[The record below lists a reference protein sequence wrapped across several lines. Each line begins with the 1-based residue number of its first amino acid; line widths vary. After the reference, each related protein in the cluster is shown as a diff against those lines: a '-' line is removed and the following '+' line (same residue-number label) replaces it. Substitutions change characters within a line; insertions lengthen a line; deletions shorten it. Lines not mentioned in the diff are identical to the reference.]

1 MNLKGR
7 SFVKLV
13 DLSNDEIQEL
23 IELSLQLKQQ
33 RKTNKVSSEL
43 EGKRL
48 LQLFQQSKT
57 HLQLLVDSASQEMS
71 MQGTRLSNDNALVA
85 VDESTADSARLFSLL
100 YDAICF
106 VGTSQAEA
114 ESLVLF
120 SGKPVISLGTSEFD
134 PLQALADLITIY
146 EQKTYFQG
154 IKLTILG
161 DATTPQATSLFIGA
175 SMLGMD
181 ISVTGPRSLWPTQE
195 LIADCK
201 VMANESGATMRFTED
216 VLEGS
221 FEADVVYTSQSIK
234 LTDSAADL
242 ERKVK
247 LLEPFVVTL
256 DVMKQA
262 SDSALF
268 LHPLPAVHDAS
279 SQLAK
284 KVIEVTGRKY
294 PHAARGEFSAT
305 NEVFYSTYSHVFD
318 SYENRLFAL
327 KALFLVTLK

>member
-1 MNLKGR
+1 MNVKGR

-33 RKTNKVSSEL
+33 RKTNKISAEL

-48 LQLFQQSKT
+48 LQLMQQGKP

-71 MQGTRLSNDNALVA
+71 MTGTKLDPSQAQLA
-85 VDESTADSARLFSLL
+85 TEESVADSARLISLL
-100 YDAICF
+100 YDAIVF
-106 VGTSQAEA
+106 EGASQEA
-114 ESLVLF
+114 VESLVLF
-120 SGKPVISLGTSEFD
+120 SGKPVISLGTKSFD
-134 PLQALADLITIY
+134 PLQALADFITMY
-146 EQKTYFQG
+146 EQKTYLQG
-154 IKLTILG
+154 LKLAMLG
-161 DATTPQATSLFIGA
+161 DATTPQATSLFLGA

-181 ISVTGPRSLWPTQE
+181 ISVSGPRSLWPSQE

-201 VMANESGATMRFTED
+201 IMAKESGATMKFTED
-216 VLEGS
+216 VLEGA
-221 FEADVVYTSQSIK
+221 FEADVVYTNQPIQLNESP
-234 LTDSAADL
+234 AEW
-242 ERKVK
+242 ERKIK

-262 SDSALF
+262 DDNALF

-279 SQLAK
+279 SELAK
-284 KVIEVTGRKY
+284 KAIEVTGRKY
-294 PHAARGEFSAT
+294 PRAAKGEYSVT
-305 NEVFYSTYSHVFD
+305 NEVFYSAYSHVFD

-327 KALFLVTLK
+327 KALLLVTLK

>member
-13 DLSNDEIQEL
+13 DLTNDEIQEL

-33 RKTNKVSSEL
+33 RKTNKISTEL

-57 HLQLLVDSASQEMS
+57 HHQLLVDSASQEMS
-71 MQGTRLSNDNALVA
+71 MRGTRLSSDNALVA
-85 VDESTADSARLFSLL
+85 VNESTADSARLYSLL

-106 VGTSQAEA
+106 EGASQAEV

-120 SGKPVISLGTSEFD
+120 SGKPVISLGTREFD
-134 PLQALADLITIY
+134 PLQALADLMTIF
-146 EQKTYFQG
+146 EQKTYLQG
-154 IKLTILG
+154 IKITILG
-161 DATTPQATSLFIGA
+161 DATTPQATSIFIGA

-201 VMANESGATMRFTED
+201 IMGKESGATMKFTED
-216 VLEGS
+216 ILEGS
-221 FEADVVYTSQSIK
+221 FEADVVYTSQPISFQD
-234 LTDSAADL
+234 TPADWD
-242 ERKVK
+242 RKVK

-279 SQLAK
+279 SVFAK

-294 PHAARGEFSAT
+294 PHAAKGEFSAT

>member
-7 SFVKLV
+7 SVVKLV

-23 IELSLQLKQQ
+23 IELALQLKQQ
-33 RKTNKVSSEL
+33 RKSNRISSEL

-48 LQLFQQSKT
+48 LQLLQQAKR
-57 HLQLLVDSASQEMS
+57 HHQLLADSASQEMS
-71 MQGTRLSNDNALVA
+71 MRGTRLSKDDALLA
-85 VDESTADSARLFSLL
+85 VNESTADSARLFGLT

-106 VGTSQAEA
+106 EGPSQDDAEA
-114 ESLVLF
+114 LVLF
-120 SGKPVISLGTSEFD
+120 SGKPVISLGTKEFD
-134 PLQALADLITIY
+134 PLQALADLITIF

-154 IKLTILG
+154 IKITILG
-161 DATTPQATSLFIGA
+161 DATTPQATSMFIGA

-181 ISVTGPRSLWPTQE
+181 VSVTGPRSLWPNQE
-195 LIADCK
+195 LIANCK
-201 VMANESGATMRFTED
+201 IMAKESGATMKFTED

-221 FEADVVYTSQSIK
+221 FEADVVYTTQPISMS
-234 LTDSAADL
+234 DSAADW
-242 ERKVK
+242 ERKIK

-262 SDSALF
+262 DDNALF

-294 PHAARGEFSAT
+294 PHAAKGEFSAT
-305 NEVFYSTYSHVFD
+305 NEVFYSTYSHAFD

-327 KALFLVTLK
+327 KALLLVTLK

>member
-33 RKTNKVSSEL
+33 RKTNRISTEL

-48 LQLFQQSKT
+48 LQLMQKAQP

-71 MQGTRLSNDNALVA
+71 MQGTRLTFEKAALA
-85 VDESTADSARLFSLL
+85 IDESAADSARLFSLM
-100 YDAICF
+100 YDAICYE
-106 VGTSQAEA
+106 GASQEEV

-120 SGKPVISLGTSEFD
+120 SGKPVISLGTKEFD
-134 PLQALADLITIY
+134 SLQALADFITMF
-146 EQKTYFQG
+146 EQKTYLQG
-154 IKLTILG
+154 LKLAILG
-161 DATTPQATSLFIGA
+161 DATTPQATSIFIGA

-181 ISVTGPRSLWPTQE
+181 IAVCGPRSLWPSQE

-201 VMANESGATMRFTED
+201 IMAKESGATMKFTED

-221 FEADVVYTSQSIK
+221 FEADVVYTCQPIRI
-234 LTDSAADL
+234 TDTPAEW
-242 ERKVK
+242 ERKIK
-247 LLEPFVVTL
+247 LLEPYIVTL

-262 SDSALF
+262 DDNALF

-279 SQLAK
+279 SALAK

-294 PHAARGEFSAT
+294 PHAAKGEYSAS

-318 SYENRLFAL
+318 SFENRLFAL
-327 KALFLVTLK
+327 KALLLVTLK

>member
-13 DLSNDEIQEL
+13 DLSNDEIQAL

-33 RKTNKVSSEL
+33 RKTRKISLEL

-71 MQGTRLSNDNALVA
+71 MQGTRLSKENALVA
-85 VDESTADSARLFSLL
+85 LNESTADGARLFGLL

-106 VGTSQAEA
+106 EGPSQEEAEA
-114 ESLVLF
+114 LVLF
-120 SGKPVISLGTSEFD
+120 SGKPVISLGTKEFD
-134 PLQALADLITIY
+134 PLQALADLITIF
-146 EQKTYFQG
+146 EQKTYLQG
-154 IKLTILG
+154 IKMTILG

-181 ISVTGPRSLWPTQE
+181 ISVTGPRSLWPSQQ
-195 LIADCK
+195 LIADCRI
-201 VMANESGATMRFTED
+201 MAKESGATMKFTED

-221 FEADVVYTSQSIK
+221 FEADVVYTSQAISM
-234 LTDSAADL
+234 TDTAAEL

-262 SDSALF
+262 ADGALF

-294 PHAARGEFSAT
+294 PHAAKGEFSAS

>member
-33 RKTNKVSSEL
+33 RKTNKISAEL

-48 LQLFQQSKT
+48 LQLMQKGKP
-57 HLQLLVDSASQEMS
+57 HLQLLVDTASQEMS
-71 MQGTRLSNDNALVA
+71 MAGTKLSQSQAQLA
-85 VDESTADSARLFSLL
+85 TEESVADSARLISLL
-100 YDAICF
+100 YDAIVF
-106 VGTSQAEA
+106 EGSSQDAV

-120 SGKPVISLGTSEFD
+120 SGKPVISLGTNTFD
-134 PLQALADLITIY
+134 PLQALADFITMY
-146 EQKTYFQG
+146 EQKTYLQG
-154 IKLTILG
+154 LKIAILG

-181 ISVTGPRSLWPTQE
+181 ISVSGPRSLWPSQE

-201 VMANESGATMRFTED
+201 VMAKESGATMKFTED
-216 VLEGS
+216 VLEGA
-221 FEADVVYTSQSIK
+221 FEADVVYTNQPIQLNESP
-234 LTDSAADL
+234 AEW
-242 ERKVK
+242 ERKIK

-262 SDSALF
+262 DDNALF

-279 SQLAK
+279 SELAK
-284 KVIEVTGRKY
+284 KAIEVTGRKY
-294 PHAARGEFSAT
+294 PRAAKGEYSVT
-305 NEVFYSTYSHVFD
+305 NEVFYSAYSHVFD

-327 KALFLVTLK
+327 KALLLVTLK

>member
-13 DLSNDEIQEL
+13 DLSNDEVQEL

-33 RKTNKVSSEL
+33 RKTKKVSLEL

-57 HLQLLVDSASQEMS
+57 HLQLLADSASQEMS
-71 MQGTRLSNDNALVA
+71 MQSTRLSKENALLA
-85 VDESTADSARLFSLL
+85 VNESTADEARLFSLL

-106 VGTSQAEA
+106 EGPSQEEAEA
-114 ESLVLF
+114 LVLF
-120 SGKPVISLGTSEFD
+120 SGKPVISLGTKEFD
-134 PLQALADLITIY
+134 PLQALADLITIF
-146 EQKTYFQG
+146 EQKSYLQG
-154 IKLTILG
+154 IKITLLG
-161 DATTPQATSLFIGA
+161 DATTPQAKSLFIGA

-181 ISVTGPRSLWPTQE
+181 ISVTGPRSLWPSQE
-195 LIADCK
+195 LIADCR
-201 VMANESGATMRFTED
+201 VMAKESGATMKFTED

-221 FEADVVYTSQSIK
+221 FEADVVYTSQSNS
-234 LTDSAADL
+234 LTDTAAEI
-242 ERKVK
+242 ERKIK

-262 SDSALF
+262 ADGALF
-268 LHPLPAVHDAS
+268 LHPLPAVHDSS

-294 PHAARGEFSAT
+294 PHAAKGEFSAS